1 MLPDLPLTPE
11 VPICIYGAGEV
22 GQNFAV
28 RSRQQGY
35 KAIAFFDCKLVGKH
49 CNGLPVL
56 NYTSPLPDNLDKSE
70 VVTVICLADG
80 MEHVAIAEALYS
92 AGFSYFVLLPM
103 GLPVTKRRAYA
114 LTRLYN
120 QVLEVRKNLTVL
132 VADYGS
138 LRTPNLDPEH
148 AILRRDEERLTV
160 LMDAT
165 IVFSE
170 DYSIWK
176 GDITKVHGDARYS
189 DVNIIICDFCFPLF
203 AYLSGS
209 TASHEQYLAVFKN
222 NLEGLQLNIAKR
234 NRLFDLYCRELDR
247 GLDFFIESAA
257 SAEWS
262 PKGYFNLVGGHH
274 RTSFLVFRE
283 HKLLPLRISE
293 ADFARWCNHAY
304 LKKIR
309 DELSANPVQSLYA
322 PVPHPAFQTFPA
334 RRESR
339 LPSIYSALYRYLGVD
354 GLAGKNVFDLCDDEG
369 YFARLLYRLKA
380 GTVTAYAPNVVKARL
395 TTALNELLYMPQIH
409 VSVGDLATND
419 SCSFLVV
426 MDRATGIAADE
437 RLALIKQADALCT
450 DKMLWESYAEDFDA
464 DCQTIY
470 AQSGFNHCEILM
482 HVVLDG
488 RRRTAAVFSK

>member
-1 MLPDLPLTPE
+1 MLGDLSLTPE

-22 GQNFAV
+22 GQKFAT
-28 RSRQQGY
+28 RIRQQGY
-35 KAIAFFDCKLVGKH
+35 KAIAFFDRKLVGKH

-56 NYTSPLPDNLDKSE
+56 DYLSPLPDNLSKSQ

-80 MEHVAIAEALYS
+80 MEHMAVADALYS
-92 AGFSYFVLLPM
+92 AGFSYIVLLPM
-103 GLPVTKRRAYA
+103 ELPIAKNSIYA

-120 QVLEVRKNLTVL
+120 QVLEVQNNLTVA

-138 LRTPNLDPEH
+138 LRTPDLDPEH
-148 AILRRDEERLTV
+148 VILRREGERLTV
-160 LMDAT
+160 LMDAI

-170 DYSIWK
+170 DYSVWK
-176 GDITKVHGDARYS
+176 GDITKTHGDARYS

-203 AYLSGS
+203 AYLSGG
-209 TASHEQYLAVFKN
+209 TASHEKYLAAFTN
-222 NLEGLQLNIAKR
+222 NLDRLHLDIVKR
-234 NRLFDLYCRELDR
+234 NQLYDIYCRELDR

-262 PKGYFNLVGGHH
+262 SKGYFNLVGGHH

-293 ADFARWCNHAY
+293 VDFARWCNHSC

-309 DELSANPVQSLYA
+309 DELSANSVQSLYA

-334 RRESR
+334 YRESR

-354 GLAGKNVFDLCDDEG
+354 GLAGKSVIDLCDDEG

-380 GTVTAYAPNVVKARL
+380 EKVTAYAPSAAKAEL

-409 VSVGDLATND
+409 VAVGDPTPND

-426 MDRATGIAADE
+426 MDRATGLAVDE

-450 DKMLWESYAEDFDA
+450 GRMLWESYAEDFDA
-464 DCQTIY
+464 DCQAIY
-470 AQSGFNHCEILM
+470 AHSAFKHCEILL